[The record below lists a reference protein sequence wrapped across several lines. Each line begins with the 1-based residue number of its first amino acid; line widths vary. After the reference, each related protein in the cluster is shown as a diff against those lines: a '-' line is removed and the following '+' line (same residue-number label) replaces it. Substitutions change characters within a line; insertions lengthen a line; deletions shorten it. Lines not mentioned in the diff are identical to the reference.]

1 MPETIP
7 SPDANYLMDL
17 LKKII
22 SFKTVAPPG
31 SNYEEIVDWLDP
43 IFQEMGFSTQ
53 KMVMPEEVFESRC
66 SDRRLVGDRYNLRAD
81 LSVGAAKTLVIY
93 AHLDV
98 VPAEGL
104 WDTDPFQAMAKN
116 GRVYGRGVSD
126 CKGSIAALIAALD
139 ALLKTGQLKYNL
151 SVLLTTDEEVGGYSG
166 LCYLT
171 DLGLVKGDMM
181 LCMDGFS
188 DDVVIGSNGIIHWD
202 LAVHGKS
209 VHSGSSFLGTNAVE
223 KSIPVMNA
231 LMDLKKTV
239 QSRRSLLPASSALE
253 AMGKKNLMPILNIT
267 VINGGI
273 KENIVPDICNLRGDR
288 RVIPEESMDEAMAEI
303 ERTLKP
309 LDVDFDLKFSPG
321 YPPMSVNPDHPWVW
335 EVRKAVERGMGFLPR
350 LSGAQGSLDQAY
362 ATEKT
367 GIATCVFGV
376 GRQLESNIHGL
387 NENIRVSDLN
397 GFARFLIELLAA

>member
-17 LKKII
+17 LKRII

-31 SNYEEIVDWLDP
+31 SNYEEIVDWLVP
-43 IFQEMGFSTQ
+43 IFQDMGFSTQ

-66 SDRRLVGDRYNLRAD
+66 RDRRLVGDRYNLRAD
-81 LSVGAAKTLVIY
+81 LSVGSEKTLVIY

-98 VPAEGL
+98 VPAEGI
-104 WDTDPFQAMAKN
+104 WDTDPFQAVAKN

-139 ALLKTGQLKYNL
+139 ALLKTGKPKYNL

-303 ERTLKP
+303 ERALET

-335 EVRKAVERGMGFLPR
+335 EVREAVKRGMGFFPR

-387 NENIRVSDLN
+387 NENIRVSDIN
-397 GFARFLIELLAA
+397 GFARFLIELLSA